1 MNLDTP
7 GHYAHRRGGVASG
20 APVMGMRCA
29 KRPAPARPPIRFGRC
44 VTPERAS
51 GTGLAYTRVVDQEQ
65 RILLT
70 QASPGMVLAR
80 PVRLPNKVTLCP
92 SGATLDDALI
102 LRLMNRGI
110 KRVMV
115 LGASV
120 PQLPR
125 VGVEET
131 MRAVRERFSRVRDLP
146 LMHLLEKLVEDK
158 LVRRS

>member
-7 GHYAHRRGGVASG
+7 GHYAHRRGGTASG
-20 APVMGMRCA
+20 ATVMGMRCA
-29 KRPAPARPPIRFGRC
+29 KPSAPAPRAIRFGRC
-44 VTPERAS
+44 VTSQDAT
-51 GTGLAYTRVVDQEQ
+51 GTRLAYTGVVDQEQ

-70 QASPGMVLAR
+70 QAIPGMVLAR

-115 LGASV
+115 LGTSV
-120 PQLPR
+120 PQIAR

-131 MRAVRERFSRVRDLP
+131 MRAVRERFSRVRDQP
-146 LMHLLEKLVEDK
+146 LMGLLEKLVEDK